1 MEYNQSIVRAW
12 TPAELAEKEITMI
25 SVPVCIRTS
34 AALMRKACPPRR
46 QDTHKGDYGRVLLL
60 TGAEGYTGAPVLAAR
75 AALRTGAGL
84 IFTGVPRA
92 VYPIAPGSSTAPMVF
107 PLPDC
112 GGKLSLDALPA
123 ILERLKTA
131 DACLLGPGLGRSA
144 DLDQLIPKIIEACRC
159 PLVLDADGINAVAGH
174 IDVVRGAACPV
185 ILTPHEGEF
194 RRLYPDAPADR
205 LAGAMALAR
214 RPARWCSARGT
225 RPSLPTASGCLST
238 APAMPAWP
246 PAAAGTCLRAFSRRC
261 WDKACR
267 PCWRRRPA
275 LAPRPCGGSGG
286 GQAGAVR
293 PGAGRSPGGHPA
305 TLAVSGCDGTCGRND
320 SCHCCW
326 RCSSPAAPP
335 RNEP

>member
-1 MEYNQSIVRAW
+1 MNGR
-12 TPAELAEKEITMI
+12 PFLAEKEPAMI

-34 AALMRKACPPRR
+34 AALLRKACPPRR

-60 TGAEGYTGAPVLAAR
+60 SGAEGYTGAPVLAAR

-92 VYPIAPGSSTAPMVF
+92 VYPIVAGKLTAPMVF

-112 GGKLSLDALPA
+112 GGKLSLEALPA

-205 LAGAMALAR
+205 LAGAMALAEKTGAVVLR
-214 RPARWCSARGT
+214 KGHETIVTDGKRVFVNRTGNAGMATGGSGDVLAGI
-225 RPSLPTASGCLST
+225 LTALLGQGV
-238 APAMPAWP
+238 P
-246 PAAAGTCLRAFSRRC
+246 PLLAAAAGAWLHGRAGDLAADRLGQY
-261 WDKACR
+261 
-267 PCWRRRPA
+267 A
-275 LAPRPCGGSGG
+275 LAPGDLLE
-286 GQAGAVR
+286 AI
-293 PGAGRSPGGHPA
+293 
-305 TLAVSGCDGTCGRND
+305 
-320 SCHCCW
+320 
-326 RCSSPAAPP
+326 P
-335 RNEP
+335 RLLP